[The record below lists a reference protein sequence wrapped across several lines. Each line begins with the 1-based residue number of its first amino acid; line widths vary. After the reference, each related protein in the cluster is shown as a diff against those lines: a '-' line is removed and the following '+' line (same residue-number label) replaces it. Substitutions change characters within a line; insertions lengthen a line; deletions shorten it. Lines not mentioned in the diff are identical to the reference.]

1 MPLPRILRLQ
11 DDRWEN
17 PEDSIGTF
25 IGYLSGGRYRCW
37 EAAGPARQAFREL
50 SPDIKDFL
58 ETSSIPPTDIVSWSM
73 YMIGHNERNA
83 APKVLI
89 CSTDAKARKKIR
101 QLIRDSRIMEK
112 YPGIGLGD
120 VSALPD
126 RPVIRELSREAI
138 EALLPFGCDVEGAVL
153 ADAPEPA
160 VGKRIF
166 VVNPHDFS
174 LRPATTGPIILR
186 GGKCYQLTVAHVFR
200 QTRELDHSSGQQMA
214 EDDCDFDGMSDTGRD
229 EESQYDEITSKGS
242 ATPGEIDS
250 DKASFEASL
259 DAFSGEKHSSSRSE
273 SPSSDHL
280 DTGHDLRPSVEYLE
294 DNPGFGEFDVS
305 QLQFFGR
312 LALSSLTGSNPS
324 LDYAL
329 IETSKMPDNA
339 ERSSMITGSLVSNVG
354 EIEADDISIVATTSP
369 HCLVEGRLT
378 ATPSYV
384 RLSGQHTFQEVYPI
398 RLGKPLQDGDC
409 GTAVFGKDDNR
420 FYGHIVAGGPGTS
433 IAFLIPAGEISRDV
447 QARIGFG
454 LMLMPQQQHSKDH
467 SKRSAEL
474 SPDTKNFGV
483 TPIRNLGIWDQE
495 KTQNDR
501 RLESIEVQQWLQQKP
516 NSQPSQNTFIN
527 SQPLSKHKSRTND
540 LIDHVDDVLGAMSEP
555 SSVQTSDSSIPTALH
570 TRNHPTFNN
579 LLSIDER
586 LLRRRVVLPSLYP
599 TLTVPDRKI
608 IYQGDKKHDKG
619 NSANPLPSQ
628 DSSTISA
635 ASSGPQTRSQ
645 HRGPTASPGQQF
657 SWSRAGTDASSASD
671 KQPKRQNSH
680 TIDDMEHGLPKR
692 LRVIHQSLALPHT
705 FPAPFEPFQ
714 PATGL
719 SLEAAVNATQGIERR
734 ARDAPTSPSHG
745 DIVSSS
751 TQRDG
756 PSGSFARRSVLPGD
770 FEGATETCFFWLFDP
785 KRLPSVERRACLGR
799 KHAISLI
806 ITHAADH
813 HGLIRGRDPQYT
825 ARKYLASC
833 QSHDPF
839 VKAKGNCEK
848 CRSLHEWDD
857 SDFADLT
864 HHGVVLCLRCWRKFD
879 KKGMREHMAGPL
891 CDYNAEQPKTQKL
904 WILYTA
910 FCSETQLP
918 SKPPQDTPPRKSG
931 YLPSPLI
938 IRKRPRLG
946 KRPRQIG
953 QDRTAAS
960 VDNLD
965 TKRSSPDTKPLLP
978 RLQPRS
984 SLLPPDAEES
994 TNLLHSPKLDGSMR
1008 FWDEVGDFF
1017 VNMGSNPDLHPTT
1030 TAADPPPTQLLDRQQ
1045 ELEPESELS
1054 HLLRADLEKDSG
1066 YRSADGEPM

>member
-1 MPLPRILRLQ
+1 
-11 DDRWEN
+11 
-17 PEDSIGTF
+17 
-25 IGYLSGGRYRCW
+25 
-37 EAAGPARQAFREL
+37 
-50 SPDIKDFL
+50 
-58 ETSSIPPTDIVSWSM
+58 
-73 YMIGHNERNA
+73 
-83 APKVLI
+83 
-89 CSTDAKARKKIR
+89 
-101 QLIRDSRIMEK
+101 
-112 YPGIGLGD
+112 
-120 VSALPD
+120 
-126 RPVIRELSREAI
+126 
-138 EALLPFGCDVEGAVL
+138 
-153 ADAPEPA
+153 
-160 VGKRIF
+160 
-166 VVNPHDFS
+166 
-174 LRPATTGPIILR
+174 
-186 GGKCYQLTVAHVFR
+186 
-200 QTRELDHSSGQQMA
+200 
-214 EDDCDFDGMSDTGRD
+214 
-229 EESQYDEITSKGS
+229 
-242 ATPGEIDS
+242 
-250 DKASFEASL
+250 
-259 DAFSGEKHSSSRSE
+259 
-273 SPSSDHL
+273 
-280 DTGHDLRPSVEYLE
+280 
-294 DNPGFGEFDVS
+294 
-305 QLQFFGR
+305 
-312 LALSSLTGSNPS
+312 
-324 LDYAL
+324 
-329 IETSKMPDNA
+329 
-339 ERSSMITGSLVSNVG
+339 
-354 EIEADDISIVATTSP
+354 
-369 HCLVEGRLT
+369 
-378 ATPSYV
+378 
-384 RLSGQHTFQEVYPI
+384 
-398 RLGKPLQDGDC
+398 
-409 GTAVFGKDDNR
+409 
-420 FYGHIVAGGPGTS
+420 
-433 IAFLIPAGEISRDV
+433 
-447 QARIGFG
+447 
-454 LMLMPQQQHSKDH
+454 
-467 SKRSAEL
+467 
-474 SPDTKNFGV
+474 
-483 TPIRNLGIWDQE
+483 
-495 KTQNDR
+495 
-501 RLESIEVQQWLQQKP
+501 
-516 NSQPSQNTFIN
+516 
-527 SQPLSKHKSRTND
+527 
-540 LIDHVDDVLGAMSEP
+540 
-555 SSVQTSDSSIPTALH
+555 
-570 TRNHPTFNN
+570 
-579 LLSIDER
+579 
-586 LLRRRVVLPSLYP
+586 
-599 TLTVPDRKI
+599 
-608 IYQGDKKHDKG
+608 
-619 NSANPLPSQ
+619 
-628 DSSTISA
+628 
-635 ASSGPQTRSQ
+635 
-645 HRGPTASPGQQF
+645 
-657 SWSRAGTDASSASD
+657 
-671 KQPKRQNSH
+671 
-680 TIDDMEHGLPKR
+680 MEHGLPKR